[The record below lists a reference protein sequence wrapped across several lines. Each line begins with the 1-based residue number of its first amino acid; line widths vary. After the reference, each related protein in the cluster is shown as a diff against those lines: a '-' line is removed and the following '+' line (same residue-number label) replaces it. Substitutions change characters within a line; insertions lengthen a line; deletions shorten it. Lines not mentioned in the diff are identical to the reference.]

1 LAHPNLSTAA
11 RRYLRCLGLDSWIA
25 PGDAGAP
32 AVWWHALAIAY
43 SPEWLEENQDAIVQD
58 WPRVPMPLDPEQL
71 RASTV
76 LGKQIADLLD
86 PDIAVSGVT
95 AGAIEPALRLIAVL
109 AKTGGG
115 SANGEDFALTARWG
129 ALDSS
134 HKVMP
139 GPGKLEQRAY
149 SPDEQA
155 CADQASLLGERTCDV
170 YLNTDVFWRNV
181 PSEVWDFTVGGFQPL
196 KKWLSYRERTILDRA
211 LTITESGYFRDTA
224 RRLAKIRLL
233 APELDANFR
242 ACADAA
248 YDWRS
253 PPPVPGSSAITAEGE
268 VAADLDN

>member
-1 LAHPNLSTAA
+1 LMV
-11 RRYLRCLGLDSWIA
+11 
-25 PGDAGAP
+25 PGNADVA

-71 RASTV
+71 RASAN
-76 LGKQIADLLD
+76 LGKRIADLLD
-86 PDIAVSGVT
+86 PDVAVSGVT

-109 AKTGGG
+109 TKAGGG
-115 SANGEDFALTARWG
+115 AANGEDFALIARWG

-134 HKVMP
+134 RKVMP
-139 GPGKLEQRAY
+139 GPGKFTQRDY
-149 SPDEQA
+149 SAAEGA
-155 CADQASLLGERTCDV
+155 CADQASMLGERTFDI

-196 KKWLSYRERTILDRA
+196 KKWLSYRERVILDRA
-211 LTITESGYFRDTA
+211 LSITESGYFRDTA

-233 APELDANFR
+233 GPELDANFR

-248 YDWRS
+248 YAWRS
-253 PPPVPGSSAITAEGE
+253 PPPVPNSPAII
-268 VAADLDN
+268 ADGGATELNN